1 MPLYANANYTEFV
14 RRAQLEGSG
23 LGTKWHQDG
32 ALKALGELLR
42 ADSTSMAVQA
52 AIATLARTRDSV
64 HQSKLRKYRD
74 AIAYVENTFPIA
86 RGMRQAPTGARI
98 QARRYTRNLVPPT
111 ITFTANR
118 PNLGSFRVTSATLQ
132 DEEDFTVPD
141 FMEANA
147 ASTRVLLIHLGTA
160 QLDMGRLWDGTSA
173 LAHMN
178 AVLATAA
185 AQQIHVCILCDP
197 HQRGRGVGTPTPA
210 NAVCGGLRAAVGLL
224 PGTHVWVA
232 DGGGEHSAF
241 HDPAFLPWLT
251 APGVTDVVVMGFD
264 ADICVRGNVFG
275 AAEFLAPAPV
285 VQPLAQP
292 VVQPGAQALAQ
303 PGVQPVA
310 QPPVVAPTLVSAL
323 INHVDVVTARPL
335 LSGGAAGSVT
345 QGVWGSLCFPT
356 RDA

>member
-32 ALKALGELLR
+32 ALKALGALLR
-42 ADSTSMAVQA
+42 ADSTGMQVQA
-52 AIATLARTRDSV
+52 AIATLARTRDNV

-86 RGMRQAPTGARI
+86 RGLRQAPLGARI
-98 QARRYTRNLVPPT
+98 QARRYTRNLAPPT
-111 ITFTANR
+111 INFVNNR

-132 DEEDFTVPD
+132 GDEDFTVAD
-141 FMEANA
+141 FMEVNA
-147 ASTRVLLIHLGTA
+147 ASTRVLLVHLGTA
-160 QLDMGRLWDGTSA
+160 QPDMAQLWDGTSA

-197 HQRGRGVGTPTPA
+197 HRRGRGVGTPTPA
-210 NAVCGGLRAAVGLL
+210 NAVCGGLAAAVGLL

-232 DGGGEHSAF
+232 DGGNEHSAF

-275 AAEFLAPAPV
+275 AAEFLAAPV
-285 VQPLAQP
+285 VQP
-292 VVQPGAQALAQ
+292 VVQPGAQPLAQ

-310 QPPVVAPTLVSAL
+310 QPPLVAPTLVSAL